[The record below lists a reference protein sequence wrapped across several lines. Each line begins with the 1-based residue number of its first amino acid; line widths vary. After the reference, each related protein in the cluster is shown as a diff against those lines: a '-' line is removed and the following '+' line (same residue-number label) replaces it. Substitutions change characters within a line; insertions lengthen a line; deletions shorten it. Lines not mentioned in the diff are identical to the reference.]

1 MATSARSKGFS
12 KLLCGVLVVAGL
24 AALVPVQKRIDD
36 EEGLYG
42 PIADV
47 IYMPSGRILGRLS
60 LGNEGLLAAIYWT
73 RAVQYFGR
81 RNLAKE
87 SRYELLAPLLRVTT
101 ELDPHLLIA
110 YRFGAIFLTEKP
122 PQGAGQPEAALE
134 LIRRGIVNNPSYWRL
149 WQDLGF
155 IYYWNLKDYQRAA
168 QAYLIGSRQPGALFF
183 MKAMAAKILAQGGD
197 PRTSYDIWMD
207 LYQHADND
215 QLRRNAE
222 IHLTAIRA
230 EIEMKQF
237 DGMLAR
243 YEQTTGHRAAGF
255 DELIAAGWLR
265 GIPLDPSGVPYQM
278 DVDGKTALGAKSK
291 VLLRLLE

>member
-1 MATSARSKGFS
+1 MPAARRSQDFVR
-12 KLLCGVLVVAGL
+12 LVCGVLMVAGL
-24 AALVPVQKRIDD
+24 TALVPVQKRIDA
-36 EEGLYG
+36 ENGIYG

-47 IYMPSGRILGRLS
+47 LYMPSGGLLGRMS

-81 RNLAKE
+81 RSLAKQA
-87 SRYELLAPLLRVTT
+87 RFELLAPLLRVTT

-122 PQGAGQPEAALE
+122 PQGAGQPVAALE
-134 LIRRGIVNNPSYWRL
+134 LIRHGIVNNPDYWRL

-155 IYYWNLKDYQRAA
+155 IYYWNLKDYRRAA

-197 PRTSYDIWMD
+197 PATSYEIWMQ
-207 LYQHADND
+207 LYRQAEND

-222 IHLTAIRA
+222 IHLTAIRTT
-230 EIEMKQF
+230 IETKQ
-237 DGMLAR
+237 L
-243 YEQTTGHRAAGF
+243 
-255 DELIAAGWLR
+255 DELLVRFQKSSGHSAKSFEELVAGGWLP
-265 GIPLDPSGVPYQM
+265 GIPVDPSGAPYR
-278 DVDGKTALGAKSK
+278 VGADGKTGLGPKSR
-291 VLLRLLE
+291 VLLYLVE

>member
-1 MATSARSKGFS
+1 MGAGGASKGFIR
-12 KLLCGVLVVAGL
+12 LLCGVLVAGGL
-24 AALVPVQKRIDD
+24 MALVPIQKRIDD
-36 EEGLYG
+36 ENGIYG

-47 IYMPSGRILGRLS
+47 IYMPSGKILGRLS
-60 LGNEGLLAAIYWT
+60 LGNEGLLGAIYWT

-81 RNLAKE
+81 RNLAGE
-87 SRYELLAPLLRVTT
+87 SRYDLLAPLLRITT

-122 PQGAGQPEAALE
+122 PQGAGEPEAALE
-134 LIRRGIVNNPSYWRL
+134 LIRYGIVNNPDYWRL

-155 IYYWNLKDYQRAA
+155 IYYWNLKDYKRAA
-168 QAYLIGSRQPGALFF
+168 QAYLVGSRQPGALFF

-207 LYQHADND
+207 LYQHANND

-230 EIEMKQF
+230 EIAMKQL
-237 DGMLAR
+237 DEILAR
-243 YEQTTGHRAAGF
+243 FDRKTGHKATSF
-255 DELIAAGWLR
+255 EELARAGWLP
-265 GIPLDPSGVPYQM
+265 GIPVDPTGVPYRIGA
-278 DVDGKTALGAKSK
+278 DDKTALGPKSK
-291 VLLRLLE
+291 VLLRLLQ